1 MLRSLSFLLLATLA
15 TSCAYHVGNVS
26 TGSHIDCPM
35 RYIATGSSKSYKV
48 LGIGGINKEAL
59 IMEAKQDLY
68 QKFPYQKDVKL
79 SNFSVDFQYLFVLV
93 YFRTKVTVSADVF
106 DCSTD
111 KLGTKDFRPEDR
123 NMAIGGFVKG
133 DSLLYEFEGYHKGTF
148 VKYAGNG
155 KFEIEYRAESG
166 KTKTTVADPDLIFKT
181 SKDTYNV
188 NYYGFDVGETANVT
202 VKNSK
207 TNTKTMKP
215 CTIIGL
221 NSKYAIV
228 SYVKDSGETSI
239 STVRKSVLKK

>member
-1 MLRSLSFLLLATLA
+1 MLKSLSFLLLATLA

-35 RYIATGSSKSYKV
+35 RYIATGTAQTHKV

-59 IMEAKQDLY
+59 IVEAKQELY

-79 SNFSVDFQYLFVLV
+79 SNFSVDYQFTFWLLYS
-93 YFRTKVTVSADVF
+93 RTKVTVSADVY
-106 DCSTD
+106 DCNVE
-111 KLGTKDFRPEDR
+111 KQGIKDFRPEDR
-123 NMAIGGFVKG
+123 SMAIGGFIKG

-148 VKYAGNG
+148 LKYAGNG
-155 KFEIEYRAESG
+155 KFEISYDAGNG

-188 NYYGFDVGETANVT
+188 NYYGFELGETVNVT

-207 TNTKTMKP
+207 TNTKTLKP

-239 STVRKSVLKK
+239 STVKKSVLKK